1 MLCRLALIFALSIGY
16 ACAQAPIPNT
26 PAGQTLHAWFDAF
39 NSADRARVEAFI
51 QKFQPSASV
60 DRLMDFRDRTGRLEL
75 VAINK
80 IERTHIE
87 FQVKQTANSKTA
99 IGELY
104 LKDASPAQVVKLN
117 FIGLEV
123 LSSEEREKQ

>member
-1 MLCRLALIFALSIGY
+1 MLCRLAWIFAFSIGY

-26 PAGQTLHAWFDAF
+26 PAGQTLRAWFDAF
-39 NSADRARVEAFI
+39 NSGDRARVETFVE
-51 QKFQPSASV
+51 KFEPSVSI

-75 VAINK
+75 IAINK

-104 LKDASPAQVVKLN
+104 LKDSSPAQVVKLN

-123 LSSEEREKQ
+123 LSSEARQKQ